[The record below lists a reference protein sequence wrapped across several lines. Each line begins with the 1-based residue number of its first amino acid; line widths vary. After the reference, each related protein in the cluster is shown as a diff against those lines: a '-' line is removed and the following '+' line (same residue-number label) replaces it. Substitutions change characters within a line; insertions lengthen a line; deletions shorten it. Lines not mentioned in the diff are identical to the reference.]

1 MMSENNTHVQFT
13 EAPASIT
20 VSYTWHGFN
29 CTLTLRDATG
39 ADLLKKAE
47 VAITHLEKLGATP
60 TPAKPAGP
68 TNGGTGAPAGDAG
81 EPPICKYHGKMK
93 RSSKFAGWYCSH
105 KLADGSGYCTE
116 KVMD

>member
-1 MMSENNTHVQFT
+1 MSENEPTTRVFT
-13 EAPASIT
+13 EAPASVTIRALNPA
-20 VSYTWHGFN
+20 GFDIL
-29 CTLTLRDATG
+29 LTIRDADT
-39 ADLLKKAE
+39 AALLGRLDKA
-47 VAITHLEKLGATP
+47 LGWLGEHGYTP
-60 TPAKPAGP
+60 TGYKPA
-68 TNGGTGAPAGDAG
+68 NGSPSAQAGDAG